1 MGASSQI
8 WDYVPCFVDQNLL
21 ICIPFVIIINLNA
34 VVIKVTSM
42 GSVFFFIMCCNFICF
57 FLTSLELKY
66 QAT

>member
-42 GSVFFFIMCCNFICF
+42 GSVFFLYHVLQFYLL